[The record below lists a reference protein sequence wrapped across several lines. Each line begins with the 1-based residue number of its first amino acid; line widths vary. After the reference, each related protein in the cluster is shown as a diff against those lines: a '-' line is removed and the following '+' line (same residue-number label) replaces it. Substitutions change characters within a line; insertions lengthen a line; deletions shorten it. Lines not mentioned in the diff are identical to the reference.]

1 MSDRL
6 RETDNALTPELL
18 LRAYAYGVF
27 PMAESRDSDE
37 LYWIDPQLRG
47 ILPIDDFHVPKRLK
61 RTIRQG
67 KFEVRI
73 DCAFEEVIDGCAEA
87 REGREN
93 TWINEPIRRLY
104 TALFDMGF
112 AHSVETWRD
121 GRLVGGLYGVA
132 IGGAYFGESMFSR
145 ERDASKVA
153 LVYLTAR
160 LKRGRYT
167 LVDTQFVTD
176 HLKRFGAH
184 EIPRGT
190 YHVRL
195 QEALRQPATFY
206 PEPWGFR
213 PGSPDEVLATIAA
226 DRRTLP

>member
-1 MSDRL
+1 
-6 RETDNALTPELL
+6 
-18 LRAYAYGVF
+18 
-27 PMAESRDSDE
+27 
-37 LYWIDPQLRG
+37 
-47 ILPIDDFHVPKRLK
+47 
-61 RTIRQG
+61 
-67 KFEVRI
+67 
-73 DCAFEEVIDGCAEA
+73 
-87 REGREN
+87 
-93 TWINEPIRRLY
+93 
-104 TALFDMGF
+104 MGF
-112 AHSVETWRD
+112 AHSVETWQD

-153 LVYLTAR
+153 LVYLMAR
-160 LKRGRYT
+160 LKRGHYT

-176 HLKRFGAH
+176 HLKRFGAQ

-206 PEPWGFR
+206 PEPWGFG
-213 PGSPDEVLATIAA
+213 PGPADEVLATIAA